1 MNAPC
6 KDCPKRVLGCHSNC
20 AEYKAY
26 SDTRQ
31 QINKQR
37 RGEWVF
43 HKDGSATCNRCGT
56 TQKNVWD
63 VDNFQSYCGHCGAK
77 MKGGAK

>member
-6 KDCPKRVLGCHSNC
+6 KDCPKRVLGCHCTC

-37 RGEWVF
+37 R
-43 HKDGSATCNRCGT
+43 DDARML
-56 TQKNVWD
+56 
-63 VDNFQSYCGHCGAK
+63 DNPYRLKKWISN
-77 MKGGAK
+77 MKKRRK

>member
-37 RGEWVF
+37 RTEAMVF
-43 HKDGSATCNRCGT
+43 
-56 TQKNVWD
+56 
-63 VDNFQSYCGHCGAK
+63 DNPYALKSFILNLK
-77 MKGGAK
+77 KRRK

>member
-6 KDCPKRVLGCHSNC
+6 KDCPKRASGCHCTC

-31 QINKQR
+31 QICKQR
-37 RGEWVF
+37 QTEAMVL
-43 HKDGSATCNRCGT
+43 
-56 TQKNVWD
+56 
-63 VDNFQSYCGHCGAK
+63 DNPYRLK
-77 MKGGAK
+77 MWISNMKKRRK